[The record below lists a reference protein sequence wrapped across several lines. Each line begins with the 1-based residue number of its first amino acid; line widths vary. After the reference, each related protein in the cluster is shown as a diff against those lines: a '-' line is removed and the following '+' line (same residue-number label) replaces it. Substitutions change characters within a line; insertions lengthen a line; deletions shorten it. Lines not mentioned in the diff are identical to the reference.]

1 MKKLTFQVMCL
12 LILVFIWCSSSLAEN
27 SNTGER
33 QPTLTLGLGSVI
45 STNPYRGGDR
55 KILALPL
62 LAYEGE
68 RFFVRGT
75 NVGYHLVKQNNLTLS
90 LLSSYRMAGYD
101 SGDSD
106 FLRGM
111 ADRDGTLEAGLQVSL
126 ATSLGQFSATLLS
139 DVLDEHNGHEA
150 QLTFSKRFPLQKF
163 FASPFV
169 SAIWQSS
176 QLVNYYY
183 GVRSIEASIARPA
196 YRVDSSVLVQ
206 FGVMANYLFREHWSV
221 SGRIAVTRL
230 ADKISN
236 SPIVEDDLVTSA
248 YVGIGYQF

>member
-1 MKKLTFQVMCL
+1 MRKLLLHSMCL
-12 LILVFIWCSSSLAEN
+12 LILVFIWCSSSLADN

-33 QPTLTLGLGSVI
+33 QSTLTVGLGSVI
-45 STNPYRGGDR
+45 STNPYRGADR

-75 NVGYHLVKQNNLTLS
+75 NVGYDLVKQNNLTLS

-101 SGDSD
+101 SSDSD

-111 ADRDGTLEAGLQVSL
+111 ADRNGTLEAGLQVSL
-126 ATSLGQFSATLLS
+126 ATDLGRFSATLLS
-139 DVLDEHNGHEA
+139 DVLDKHNGHEA
-150 QLTFSKRFPLQKF
+150 TLTFSKGFPLQGVF
-163 FASPFV
+163 VSPFV

-183 GVRSIEASIARPA
+183 GVRSAEASIDRPA
-196 YRVDSSVLVQ
+196 YQVNSSLLVQ
-206 FGVMANYLFREHWSV
+206 IGLMANYLYRGHWSV
-221 SGRIAVTRL
+221 SGRVAVTRL
-230 ADKISN
+230 ADEISN
-236 SPIVEDDLVTSA
+236 SPIVEDDYVTSA